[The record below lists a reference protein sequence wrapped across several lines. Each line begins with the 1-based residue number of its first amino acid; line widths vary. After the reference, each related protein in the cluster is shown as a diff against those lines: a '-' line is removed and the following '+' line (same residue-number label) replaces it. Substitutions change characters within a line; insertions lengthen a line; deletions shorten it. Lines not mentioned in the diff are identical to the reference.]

1 TNNSKHPELSE
12 PHLVLASPAGIESTT
27 TGSTHQHSN
36 EHHAIT
42 AGGHVSVSTAKS
54 WLLSAKEAIK
64 LFAYKAGIKLVS
76 AKEDIDIQALQKSV
90 NLLAKMDIS
99 VTGNVITLT
108 AGDKLTINGA
118 GSQTV
123 WSAAGIHSTTAGSH
137 MAYAGNHDQ
146 PKGKTQAVSLPS
158 LPFVPENLPK
168 QYSARLNL
176 AAALGLDANTRQVE
190 VSAPVRAYNAAGEL
204 IAAGG
209 LDAKG
214 NTPTIFANKAEKLR
228 IVVGDGKWSKTQDT
242 QHG

>member
-1 TNNSKHPELSE
+1 M
-12 PHLVLASPAGIESTT
+12 
-27 TGSTHQHSN
+27 
-36 EHHAIT
+36 T

-54 WLLSAKEAIK
+54 WLVSAKEAIK

-137 MAYAGNHDQ
+137 MAYASNHDQ

-158 LPFVPENLPK
+158 LPLHEPAS
-168 QYSARLNL
+168 QYHTA
-176 AAALGLDANTRQVE
+176 LDAGALVATDPQLEKATYE
-190 VSAPVRAYNAAGEL
+190 VWSNDPQ
-204 IAAGG
+204 
-209 LDAKG
+209 
-214 NTPTIFANKAEKLR
+214 PKLLTQGQLNSVGHSDWLR
-228 IVVGDGKWSKTQDT
+228 TQKPLEVKFIVGDGDWDEVTHIQETDQDN
-242 QHG
+242 